1 MDLIGDLIL
10 MQELAEHGSFSK
22 VGRLRGQAPS
32 SIARRLDR
40 LENHLN
46 DRLFNRAP
54 TGLFLTASGTRKL
67 FEGRA
72 LTDAAASFVNKDGE
86 NGNLSGHLVISAP
99 SRLGET
105 LIAQAVAQFLTTH
118 PNVSI
123 DIHFTDLVQNLERDK
138 IDLSVRVGT
147 QSPDHHFIRR
157 IVENRRI
164 LVAAPAYLARFDQV
178 KSVTDLDAHSGL
190 FLGRTLSW
198 RLMKS
203 DMATHVARP
212 KARLR
217 AVAGDV
223 LLTMCKAGL
232 GIALKSSWDVR
243 RDLAEGEIVQVLP
256 EWQQADPS
264 DIMIV
269 TPSRRLVSPTI
280 KAFSKML
287 GDYLKRTLAASE

>member
-1 MDLIGDLIL
+1 M
-10 MQELAEHGSFSK
+10 AVFSK

-86 NGNLSGHLVISAP
+86 NGSLSGHLVISAP

-123 DIHFTDLVQNLERDK
+123 DLHFTDLVQNLERDK

-198 RLMKS
+198 KLMKS
-203 DMATHVARP
+203 DMTTHVARP

-269 TPSRRLVSPTI
+269 TPSRRTGVAYHQGI
-280 KAFSKML
+280 Q
-287 GDYLKRTLAASE
+287 

>member
-1 MDLIGDLIL
+1 MDLIGDLLL

-46 DRLFNRAP
+46 ERLFNRAP
-54 TGLFLTASGTRKL
+54 TGLFLTAEGTRKL
-67 FEGRA
+67 VEGRT
-72 LTDAAASFVNKDGE
+72 LTDAAASFATKDGE
-86 NGNLSGHLVISAP
+86 DGVLSGHLVISAP

-105 LIAQAVAQFLTTH
+105 VIAQAVAQFLKTH
-118 PNVSI
+118 PSVSI
-123 DIHFTDLVQNLERDK
+123 DLHFTDLVQDLDRDK
-138 IDLSVRVGT
+138 IDLSVRIGT
-147 QSPDHHFIRR
+147 QAPDHHFIRR

-164 LVAAPAYLARFDQV
+164 LVAAPDYLACFDPVQ
-178 KSVTDLDAHSGL
+178 SVTDLDAHNGL
-190 FLGRTLSW
+190 FLGSTLSW
-198 RLMKS
+198 KLINS
-203 DMATHVARP
+203 DMSTHVARP

-217 AVAGDV
+217 AVAGDA

-232 GIALKSSWDVR
+232 GIILKSSWDVR
-243 RDLAEGEIVQVLP
+243 QDLAEGAIVQVLP
-256 EWQQADPS
+256 DWRQADPS

-280 KAFSKML
+280 KAFSNML
-287 GDYLKRTLAASE
+287 DAYLKRTLTAPV

>member
-46 DRLFNRAP
+46 ERLFNRAP
-54 TGLFLTASGTRKL
+54 TGLFLTAKGTRKL
-67 FEGRA
+67 AEGRA
-72 LTDAAASFVNKDGE
+72 LTDAAASFATKDGE
-86 NGNLSGHLVISAP
+86 DGVLSGHIVISAP

-105 LIAQAVAQFLTTH
+105 LISQAVAQFLKTH
-118 PNVSI
+118 PCVSI
-123 DIHFTDLVQNLERDK
+123 DLHFTDLVQDIERDK
-138 IDLSVRVGT
+138 IDLSVRIGT
-147 QSPDHHFIRR
+147 QSPDHHFMRR
-157 IVENRRI
+157 IVENKRI
-164 LVAAPAYLARFDQV
+164 LVAAPVYLEPLEQI
-178 KSVTDLDAHSGL
+178 KSVADLDAHSGL
-190 FLGRTLSW
+190 FLGDTLSW
-198 RLMKS
+198 KLIGS
-203 DMATHVARP
+203 DLSTHVARP
-212 KARLR
+212 KVRLR

-223 LLTMCKAGL
+223 LLLMCKAGL

-243 RDLAEGEIVQVLP
+243 QDLAAGKIIHVLP
-256 EWQQADPS
+256 DWKQADPS

-287 GDYLKRTLAASE
+287 DDYLKRTLTTPE

>member
-40 LENHLN
+40 LESHLN

-123 DIHFTDLVQNLERDK
+123 DLHFTDLVQNLERDK

>member
-123 DIHFTDLVQNLERDK
+123 DLHFTDLVQNLERDK

>member
-86 NGNLSGHLVISAP
+86 NGSLSGHLVISAP

-123 DIHFTDLVQNLERDK
+123 DLHFTDLVQNLERDK
-138 IDLSVRVGT
+138 IDLSVCVGT

-198 RLMKS
+198 KLMKS
-203 DMATHVARP
+203 DMTTHVARP

-280 KAFSKML
+280 KAFSRML
-287 GDYLKRTLAASE
+287 DDYLKRTLSASE

>member
-46 DRLFNRAP
+46 ERLFNRAP
-54 TGLFLTASGTRKL
+54 TGLFLTAMGTRKL

-72 LTDAAASFVNKDGE
+72 LTDTAESFINKDGE

-105 LIAQAVAQFLTTH
+105 LIAQAVAQFLKTH

-123 DIHFTDLVQNLERDK
+123 DLHFTDLVQDLERDK

-164 LVAAPAYLARFDQV
+164 LVAAPTYLTGFSQI
-178 KSVTDLDAHSGL
+178 KSVTDLDAHNGL

-198 RLMKS
+198 KLMKA
-203 DMATHVARP
+203 DMTTHVARP

-232 GIALKSSWDVR
+232 GIALKSLWDVR
-243 RDLAEGEIVQVLP
+243 LDLAEGKIVQVLP

-264 DIMIV
+264 DIVIV
-269 TPSRRLVSPTI
+269 TPSQRLVSPTI

-287 GDYLKRTLAASE
+287 DDYLKRTLAASE